1 MKLTISRLHH
11 SLAVASKMKDF
22 VSRHPDVLSSSEED
36 MFYLGILH
44 DIAYEFSSLQIDHEH
59 IGGLILKKNG
69 YRFWKEVYYHGSSN
83 DEYSSYELDLLNYC
97 DMTTGP
103 NGEDFTIQQRLDD
116 IEARYGNQSIQ
127 YSNAKKLIEKLKVSD
142 LDFGI

>member
-59 IGGLILKKNG
+59 IGGLILKKYG
-69 YRFWKEVYYHGSSN
+69 YRFW
-83 DEYSSYELDLLNYC
+83 
-97 DMTTGP
+97 
-103 NGEDFTIQQRLDD
+103 
-116 IEARYGNQSIQ
+116 
-127 YSNAKKLIEKLKVSD
+127 
-142 LDFGI
+142 